1 MPIFAQVPEETI
13 LGLAGKKIIF
23 HVQVELPR
31 LQWRTIRVEFNYA
44 NELGL
49 SPSKY
54 TISEPTEVGFTSIRD
69 EILLPDHIGEF
80 RLGTLRIIHNGD
92 DASYYLPRVRV
103 MTLDGFFEE
112 SVAKCLRALGF
123 DAKRWGGRDRPDI
136 IAFHPKQRD
145 QVMQVEATTEKRY
158 DIDKW
163 RSDIGKFYDLKDRY
177 STRRLLV
184 VTLAGPRE
192 VSTEVKKR
200 LARSDNRFS
209 LICYDHLDKLQSMF
223 GEFQIGDTE
232 VIAQLGRAGFI
243 EIVSEHGV

>member
-1 MPIFAQVPEETI
+1 MPIFAQVPDETI

-23 HVQVELPR
+23 NVQVELPR
-31 LQWRTIRVEFNYA
+31 LQWRTIRIEFDYA
-44 NELGL
+44 NEFGVQ
-49 SPSKY
+49 PSKY
-54 TISEPTEVGFTSIRD
+54 TISKPTEVGFTTIRE
-69 EILLPDHIGEF
+69 EIILPNQVGEF
-80 RLGTLRIIHNGD
+80 RLGTLRIVHNGD
-92 DASYYLPRVRV
+92 VSPYYLPRVRIL
-103 MTLDGFFEE
+103 TFDGFFEE
-112 SVAKCLRALGF
+112 SVAKCLRALGY

-177 STRRLLV
+177 GSRRLLV
-184 VTLAGPRE
+184 VTLVGPHD

-200 LARSDNRFS
+200 LARTDNRFS
-209 LICYDHLDKLQSMF
+209 LICYEHLEKLQSMF
-223 GEFQIGDTE
+223 GEFQIGNTE